1 MSRQIQL
8 AIAAVIVVLLIL
20 AGAFYV
26 LGKSKKTQTETP
38 ASQAT
43 EAPESEQSG
52 SIKSLLSMGKNVAC
66 DVSYDMD
73 QNKTS
78 GKVYVSGG
86 KMSGDFSITTADG
99 KTMDTHMIQDETY
112 IYSWSSIAPQ
122 GTKMKIEA
130 ADASPTAA
138 PSGQPASL
146 NVDQQVKYKCSP
158 WSVDSSKF
166 TPPSNV
172 QFMDISAVTKTP
184 AVQTQPQSGGNS
196 SSSYC
201 DQLTDPQAK
210 AACVAA
216 TAK

>member
-1 MSRQIQL
+1 MMSRQIQL
-8 AIAAVIVVLLIL
+8 VIAAVIVVLLIL

-112 IYSWSSIAPQ
+112 IYSWSSLIPQ
-122 GTKMKIEA
+122 GTKMKVEA
-130 ADASPTAA
+130 AASPTAV

-166 TPPSNV
+166 TPPTNV
-172 QFMDISAVTKTP
+172 KFMDFSAITKTP
-184 AVQTQPQSGGNS
+184 ASQPTTQNS
-196 SSSYC
+196 DSSPC
-201 DQLTDPQAK
+201 DSITDPQAK

-216 TAK
+216 TAQ